1 MYAKFADCAKIVK
14 AAYPDYRG
22 KGDVIVDTSGRF
34 DCVDRYW
41 SEGCRNYYV
50 IVRLADGLPCAEI
63 PGVNPLR
70 DTADQHD
77 CVIPAGYAVVC
88 RKFRGQR
95 ELMEISVS
103 SENVAQFLPAPKAE
117 LTENQAKCLR
127 ATKSFKSSYGGNSNI
142 RQESS
147 GLSQSSWA
155 EAKAQLIQMG
165 LLNKAGAITTAG
177 KNVVEVIRD
186 KTGGFY
192 DSFPSSPVAELS

>member
-1 MYAKFADCAKIVK
+1 MYVKFADCAKIVK
-14 AAYPDYRG
+14 SAFPDYSGR
-22 KGDVIVDTSGRF
+22 GDVSVDCSGRF

-50 IVRLADGLPCAEI
+50 IVRLADGLPSAEI

-70 DTADQHD
+70 DTADQFD

-88 RKFRGQR
+88 RKFRGCRQ
-95 ELMEISVS
+95 LMEISVS

-117 LTENQAKCLR
+117 LTENQARCLQ
-127 ATKSFKSSYGGNSNI
+127 ATKSFKSSYGGNPAY
-142 RQESS
+142 RQQAS

-155 EAKAQLIQMG
+155 EAKAQLIQLG

-177 KNVVEVIRD
+177 KNVVAVIRE
-186 KTGGFY
+186 KTG
-192 DSFPSSPVAELS
+192 SFDPSRLIGNSAE